1 MGPELSRL
9 DEDLL
14 QAARDGDPEAA
25 TRLMRAGARVE
36 AADNNG
42 WTSLM
47 WAAWNGHTSTVT
59 ELVERHRARVEA
71 ADNDGMTSLMYAA
84 AKGHTSTVTELVE
97 RHRAR
102 VEAADN
108 DGMTSLMYA
117 AAKGHTSTVT
127 ELVERHRARVEAADN
142 DGMTSLM
149 HAARRG
155 QTSTVTELV
164 ERHGANLGAQARDG
178 RTALDFAEAGRHTST
193 VREIHRLLDRAPT
206 RSPPAQPPAQPSRAT
221 NVRPNQASHDF
232 SHLTL
237 IRQLGEGSFG
247 EVHLGTWNETDV
259 AVKILTRLP
268 SDFALSFASLSLH
281 DRSDTNG
288 ASPELAEFLRES
300 DMMAQLRHPNIVQFM
315 AVSPNGINQET
326 QPCIVTE
333 YCARGSLWDVLEQ
346 ARDGAGDVASELT
359 WSRRLEMA
367 LDAARGMLYLHSL
380 SPAILHRDLKSPNM
394 LVTAEWRVKVADFG
408 LSKMSDLI
416 ADSTAM
422 STVQNNNPR
431 WLAPEVLEGGGA
443 TAGRPSDVFSF
454 GIVMWELLTWE
465 VPWRSLRAWGQILV
479 GVLGNRRPPVP
490 QDRRTLPGRREDND
504 RFESLE
510 GYIALMERCWSPKPD
525 QRPEFREIIRV
536 LQQIKQG
543 CGAHVPPGR
552 PEPAGTDG
560 GACII
565 CMDNPLEYAFAHAGG
580 EACMVACNECNA
592 RFTESWCPTCRRPIT
607 CRFRVF
613 NAG

>member
-1 MGPELSRL
+1 MY
-9 DEDLL
+9 
-14 QAARDGDPEAA
+14 AARDG
-25 TRLMRAGARVE
+25 
-36 AADNNG
+36 
-42 WTSLM
+42 
-47 WAAWNGHTSTVT
+47 H
-59 ELVERHRARVEA
+59 
-71 ADNDGMTSLMYAA
+71 
-84 AKGHTSTVTELVE
+84 
-97 RHRAR
+97 
-102 VEAADN
+102 
-108 DGMTSLMYA
+108 
-117 AAKGHTSTVT
+117 
-127 ELVERHRARVEAADN
+127 
-142 DGMTSLM
+142 
-149 HAARRG
+149 
-155 QTSTVTELV
+155 TSTVTELV
-164 ERHGANLGAQARDG
+164 ERHGANLGAKSRDG

-281 DRSDTNG
+281 DHSDTNG

-326 QPCIVTE
+326 RPCIVTE

-431 WLAPEVLEGGGA
+431 WLAPEVLRGGGA

-465 VPWRSLRAWGQILV
+465 VPWRSLRDWGQILV
-479 GVLGNRRPPVP
+479 GVVVDNRRPPVP

-510 GYIALMERCWSPKPD
+510 GYIALMERCWSPNPD

-607 CRFRVF
+607 SRFRVF